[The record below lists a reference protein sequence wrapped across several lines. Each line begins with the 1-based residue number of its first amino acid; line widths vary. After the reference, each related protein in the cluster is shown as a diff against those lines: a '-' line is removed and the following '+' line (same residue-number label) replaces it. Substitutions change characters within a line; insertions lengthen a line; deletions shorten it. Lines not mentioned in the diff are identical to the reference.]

1 MDYLRKRSRQSVQ
14 YPRAKRTQPFPAAP
28 VLLPAREE
36 SIPVHVRSSFLPQA
50 GGTWIT

>member
-1 MDYLRKRSRQSVQ
+1 M
-14 YPRAKRTQPFPAAP
+14 QPFPAAH
-28 VLLPAREE
+28 VLLPARKE

>member
-1 MDYLRKRSRQSVQ
+1 MDYLRKRSRQSVL
-14 YPRAKRTQPFPAAP
+14 YLRTQPSPAAHVP
-28 VLLPAREE
+28 RPARQE

>member
-1 MDYLRKRSRQSVQ
+1 M
-14 YPRAKRTQPFPAAP
+14 QPSPAAH
-28 VLLPAREE
+28 VMRPAREE